1 MSQARPITIEDVA
14 RAAGVSR
21 QTVSRAINDKGEISP
36 QTRQRI
42 LDIAESLGYHPS
54 SIARSLAT
62 RTSST
67 IGLIV
72 PDIANPFFPEIARG
86 VEEAAFAA
94 GYQVFLSNTA
104 EDATREWDIL
114 RSLEQQRVAG
124 VILCS
129 SRLPDEQLQTA
140 TRRPFPLVC
149 LNRQIVGADSA
160 ALLIDDFHGARQATR
175 YLLERGHRAIGMLT
189 GPARSWSGA
198 RRLEGYRAAL
208 DDAGIPYEP
217 RRMAAGFPQV
227 EGGRIAAAHLLSIAP
242 DTGAILAYND
252 LMAVGAMRACAQLGR
267 RVPADCAVMGFD
279 DIPLASF
286 VAPALTTMQVD
297 KPEAGRRVFNLLRR
311 MMEERLNGPAI
322 EILVPQL
329 VVRDS
334 T

>member
-1 MSQARPITIEDVA
+1 MPQARPVTIEDVA

-21 QTVSRAINDKGEISP
+21 QTVSRAINDKGEIRP
-36 QTRQRI
+36 ETRQQI
-42 LDIAESLGYHPS
+42 LQVAESLGYRPS

-62 RTSST
+62 RSSST

-104 EDATREWDIL
+104 EDAAREWDIL

-129 SRLPDEQLQTA
+129 SRLADDQLRSLTQ
-140 TRRPFPLVC
+140 RPFPLVC
-149 LNRQIVGADSA
+149 LNRQIESA
-160 ALLIDDFHGARQATR
+160 ESACLLIDDFQGAHQATR
-175 YLLERGHRAIGMLT
+175 YLLERGYRRIAMLT

-208 DDAGIPYEP
+208 RDAGLPYEG
-217 RRMAAGFPQV
+217 RRLAAGFPQV
-227 EGGRIAAAHLLSIAP
+227 EGGRIAAAQLLSIAP
-242 DTGAILAYND
+242 DTDAILAYND
-252 LMAVGAMRACAQLGR
+252 LMAVGAMRACAQMNR

-297 KPEAGRRVFNLLRR
+297 KPEAGRRAFHLLRR
-311 MMEERLNGPAI
+311 LMEDRLSGPAV
-322 EILVPQL
+322 ETLTPRL
-329 VVRDS
+329 MVRDS
-334 T
+334 A